1 MFRGSRG
8 RAVAVTYGAG
18 GNAPYGA
25 SLFFG
30 LSCRSSPNLESWS
43 LNLKSNNCVDPR
55 AMRPFALFRC
65 RGYVRGTAQ
74 ARKMVSST
82 SEFSSSARVETLL
95 LASPKLEFALEN
107 SFRLEKAPA
116 WRHPRVL
123 SVEGPA
129 LCSAQGRP
137 VAWGEASARG
147 GTVDRLQES
156 AYAYRVTHPL
166 HIGSLLRAAVRA
178 LLPTVSNLGRATAAD
193 LIVAAAERDTVH
205 ITAAKR

>member
-1 MFRGSRG
+1 
-8 RAVAVTYGAG
+8 
-18 GNAPYGA
+18 
-25 SLFFG
+25 
-30 LSCRSSPNLESWS
+30 
-43 LNLKSNNCVDPR
+43 
-55 AMRPFALFRC
+55 MRPFALFRC

-137 VAWGEASARG
+137 VAWGGASARG

-178 LLPTVSNLGRATAAD
+178 RYCPPCRILVVQPQRTSSSRQPNAIPFISRLLSDRLLTIFSLPIGPGHGMFRCLEGLLKSCL
-193 LIVAAAERDTVH
+193 
-205 ITAAKR
+205 